1 MLSKKDLMLAQKTY
15 EANKLK
21 FERKNLGTSR
31 VYTPQVIQRRLNSR
45 QGSRKGSDSQRPSS
59 MQGSSGSSRSMPS
72 RAQTMSMARLDELD
86 KTNLPQLDNPAS
98 NSSLHSPHSS
108 RGSRPSTVSSHTK
121 PKPKNAHDMTADELI
136 DELAERGMTQQ
147 LALQKQQLK
156 VASELK
162 RKTGK
167 VDYMDPD
174 FDHEAMQR
182 EDYYMPKVTITRP
195 DGATLMDIYRS
206 KQADTWS
213 LVLKS
218 QLKEEEKEKVVKRQ
232 QKEEGNERYGRLLK
246 EQLANNLLRDNGG
259 ADEDSRL
266 AAIVEATSK
275 AKDDEQ
281 QQRKA
286 DAVTRQKQFI
296 THALEDIETKKIKRE
311 KELSIELEAAMK
323 TNNKVKAA
331 IANDV
336 MKKYSKKDVEAA
348 RLASLWA
355 ENQAELARKAEIKR
369 LEGEQNLRIFRLGEE
384 KNRKDDARRDASL
397 AEKMAASSD
406 GRAHRITAEAK
417 RRFAER
423 ENDFFRLNEGRD
435 NMLNKQLMASEK
447 INNSR
452 GKGIGKTLL
461 AAWDKSMA
469 FKKKEDDAEAQRLR
483 NILEYQKK
491 QKERFDKE
499 DAEKRDATRMNRLKY
514 QRELDFQ
521 LNIARTR
528 SQDALTK
535 TMSDRERLY
544 NSAMLMKT
552 GMINSVDEL
561 VPSAEALS

>member
-1 MLSKKDLMLAQKTY
+1 
-15 EANKLK
+15 
-21 FERKNLGTSR
+21 
-31 VYTPQVIQRRLNSR
+31 
-45 QGSRKGSDSQRPSS
+45 
-59 MQGSSGSSRSMPS
+59 MPS
-72 RAQTMSMARLDELD
+72 RGQTMSMGKLDELD
-86 KTNLPQLDNPAS
+86 SLPPLDQPAT
-98 NSSLHSPHSS
+98 NSSRSS
-108 RGSRPSTVSSHTK
+108 RNSRPSTTSSPIK
-121 PKPKNAHDMTADELI
+121 PKSKPKNAHDMTAEELI

-156 VASELK
+156 VASDLK
-162 RKTGK
+162 KKTGK

-174 FDHEAMQR
+174 FDHEAMQK

-218 QLKEEEKEKVVKRQ
+218 QLKEEEKEKVIKKLK
-232 QKEEGNERYGRLLK
+232 KEEANETYGRLLK
-246 EQLANNLLRDNGG
+246 EQLARNLLRDNGG
-259 ADEDSRL
+259 ADEESRL

-281 QQRKA
+281 QQRKL
-286 DAVTRQKQFI
+286 DATTRQKQFI
-296 THALEDIETKKIKRE
+296 QHALEDIETKRVKRE

-336 MKKYSKKDVEAA
+336 MKKDAKKDVEAV
-348 RLASLWA
+348 RLAALWA
-355 ENQAELARKAEIKR
+355 ENQSELARKAEIKR
-369 LEGEQNLRIFRLGEE
+369 LDGEENLRIFRLGEE
-384 KNRKDDARRDASL
+384 KNKKEDERRAASL
-397 AEKMAASSD
+397 NAKMSAAAD
-406 GRAHRITAEAK
+406 GPAHRITSEAK

-423 ENDFFRLNEGRD
+423 ENAFFRNNEVRE
-435 NMLNKQLMASEK
+435 NMLNKQLMDSEK
-447 INNSR
+447 VNSMR

-469 FKKKEDDAEAQRLR
+469 FKAKADSDEADRLR
-483 NILEYQKK
+483 KILEYQKK
-491 QKERFDKE
+491 QKEKFDKE
-499 DAEKRDATRMNRLKY
+499 DEDKRNETRSKRLNY
-514 QRELDFQ
+514 QRELDYQ
-521 LNIARTR
+521 LGIARQR

-544 NSAMLMKT
+544 NSAMLLKT
-552 GMINSVDEL
+552 GMISSVDEL